1 MQIDFKP
8 GQKICKRKQ
17 KTNILVISRF
27 KNWLKMNN
35 ELYYNTF
42 WVNIYAEAF
51 EIISFVYSGNILF
64 INRGAVDN
72 KSIDKLL

>member
-1 MQIDFKP
+1 
-8 GQKICKRKQ
+8 
-17 KTNILVISRF
+17 
-27 KNWLKMNN
+27 MNN

-72 KSIDKLL
+72 KSIDKLLWEITSQLKDYWFMQM